1 MPTTQILLP
10 DHKQQKPIKHTP
22 RSFERAN
29 WRVNDF
35 LAYFAIGR
43 TKFYERV
50 KAGDV
55 KIVKCDRTTLIPHSD
70 DLPPRTIPAFKLD
83 SFPLGRPDRARAHV

>member
-1 MPTTQILLP
+1 MTATQTHLP
-10 DHKQQKPIKHTP
+10 KHKQQKTIKHTP

-43 TKFYERV
+43 TKFYELV

-55 KIVKCDRTTLIPHSD
+55 KIVKCGRTTLIPHSEA
-70 DLPPRTIPAFKLD
+70 IAYQ
-83 SFPLGRPDRARAHV
+83 ARLESGSI